1 MLLFMIIASMSCAP
15 QNSAKIILPRDSF
28 LKIQKFLHVRMCH
41 PERKEFCVTK
51 RFGASG
57 SAVVV
62 DSNGKNAYAL
72 TAAHV
77 CADSRAKKMLKGH
90 KYTMEFMVINVHKRY
105 FPIEIVAVDSK
116 NDLCILYVRGLY
128 SPAIRIA
135 ADAPEPGDRIYNMA
149 APLGIFDKN
158 MVPIFDGFFDGNSSG
173 RAIYSL
179 PAKGGSSGSP
189 IMNYKGE
196 LIGMVSAVYIYFQQI
211 TISPKFEETKG
222 FIERKVDEDKQRRN
236 VNAVINFFGRL
247 FNK

>member
-1 MLLFMIIASMSCAP
+1 
-15 QNSAKIILPRDSF
+15 
-28 LKIQKFLHVRMCH
+28 
-41 PERKEFCVTK
+41 
-51 RFGASG
+51 
-57 SAVVV
+57 
-62 DSNGKNAYAL
+62 
-72 TAAHV
+72 
-77 CADSRAKKMLKGH
+77 
-90 KYTMEFMVINVHKRY
+90 
-105 FPIEIVAVDSK
+105 
-116 NDLCILYVRGLY
+116 
-128 SPAIRIA
+128 
-135 ADAPEPGDRIYNMA
+135 MA